1 MPVEV
6 DEALLPPLEDGPGV
20 ALVVGLG
27 DRVQDVRG
35 VLLLVHDGQLPLLGD
50 VLKVFSDECN

>member
-6 DEALLPPLEDGPGV
+6 DEALLPSLEDGPGV
-20 ALVVGLG
+20 ALVVGLW
-27 DRVQDVRG
+27 DRMQDVRG

-50 VLKVFSDECN
+50 VLKVLI